1 MVLFYKEIFCIDSW
15 LLSIRCVNRSR
26 VPTLVY
32 IPDEWEVAREK
43 IELMKELGKGSFG
56 MVYEGIGYDI
66 VEEEPKLRVAV
77 KTVNENASIR
87 DRIEFLQEAS
97 IMKAFNCNHIV
108 RLLGVVSQGQPTL
121 VVMELMERGDLKTFL
136 RNRRPEVGTFCFQSE
151 AINLGK
157 LFS

>member
-1 MVLFYKEIFCIDSW
+1 M
-15 LLSIRCVNRSR
+15 
-26 VPTLVY
+26 P
-32 IPDEWEVAREK
+32 REK
-43 IELMKELGKGSFG
+43 IELIKELGKGSFG

-66 VEEEPKLRVAV
+66 VEEEPRLRVAV

-97 IMKAFNCNHIV
+97 IMKAFNCHHIV

-136 RNRRPEVGTFCFQSE
+136 RNRRPEVSE
-151 AINLGK
+151 NLIVLGIIYK
-157 LFS
+157 KCRILANRFVVFHYWYK

>member
-1 MVLFYKEIFCIDSW
+1 MFT
-15 LLSIRCVNRSR
+15 LS
-26 VPTLVY
+26 VY
-32 IPDEWEVAREK
+32 IPDEWEVPREK

-66 VEEEPKLRVAV
+66 IEDEPKLRVAV

-108 RLLGVVSQGQPTL
+108 KLLGVVSQGQPTL
-121 VVMELMERGDLKTFL
+121 VVMELMERGDLKSFL
-136 RNRRPEVGTFCFQSE
+136 RNRRPEVKMICFCLYKAMNIS
-151 AINLGK
+151 
-157 LFS
+157 

>member
-1 MVLFYKEIFCIDSW
+1 
-15 LLSIRCVNRSR
+15 
-26 VPTLVY
+26 
-32 IPDEWEVAREK
+32 
-43 IELMKELGKGSFG
+43 

-121 VVMELMERGDLKTFL
+121 VVMELMERGDLKSFL
-136 RNRRPEVGTFCFQSE
+136 RNRRPEVQIIYICVVNIDLCSNNDKSLRNMT
-151 AINLGK
+151 
-157 LFS
+157 LFRHSVLAEKETNE